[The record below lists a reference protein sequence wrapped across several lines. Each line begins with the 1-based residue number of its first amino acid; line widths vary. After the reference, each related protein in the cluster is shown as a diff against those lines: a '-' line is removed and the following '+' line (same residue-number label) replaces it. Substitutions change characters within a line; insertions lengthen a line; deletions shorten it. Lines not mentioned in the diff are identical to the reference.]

1 MKRDVLKIVIF
12 VFSATALVLLD
23 RFTKKMATDFLSN
36 KPPKVLINNIL
47 ELVYTENNGAAFGIL
62 KGKFNLFFVLTIV
75 VLAALLVF
83 LFKLTFNKF
92 YLPYFICI
100 VLIFSGAVGNFIDRL
115 FNRFVVDF
123 IYFKPIDFP
132 VFNFA
137 DIYITIGCA
146 ILLISSFTIYRNE

>member
-1 MKRDVLKIVIF
+1 M
-12 VFSATALVLLD
+12 
-23 RFTKKMATDFLSN
+23 
-36 KPPKVLINNIL
+36 
-47 ELVYTENNGAAFGIL
+47 YTENNGAAFGIL
-62 KGKFNLFFVLTIV
+62 KGKFNLFFILTIV

-100 VLIFSGAVGNFIDRL
+100 VLFFSGAVGNFIDRL

-137 DIYITIGCA
+137 DIFITIGCA